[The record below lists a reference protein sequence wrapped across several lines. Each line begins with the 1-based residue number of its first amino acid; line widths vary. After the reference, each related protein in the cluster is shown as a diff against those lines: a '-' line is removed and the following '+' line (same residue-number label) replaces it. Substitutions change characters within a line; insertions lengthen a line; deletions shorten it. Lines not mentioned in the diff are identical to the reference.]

1 MADAAEVADRLRIEP
16 EVAEILVDDL
26 LERAKLFEFWKH
38 NNDRGFERMA
48 MELGVQVMESRI
60 RRRMD
65 PEQYEQLQERRL
77 QRAERMEE
85 RMADI
90 DDRAMEQMGVEREW
104 AEKEYGINTPEYMQH
119 MFELQGRPINYPID
133 FKAITDQATAYGLG
147 KRLISEVVGKPR
159 KIRRM
164 LTAGEA
170 LEEEYFP
177 PARAEAMRE
186 KQQTYGSQQIYS
198 QHKVIFLQPGEA
210 FTQEDLEREIRES
223 PSAPKPE
230 SKKKAVKK
238 EKVPK
243 KRKKAAPKVTV
254 ASPFFQMVPPPE
266 PPPPMPK
273 FEMAFDNP
281 FRK

>member
-1 MADAAEVADRLRIEP
+1 MVDAAEIADRLRIEP

-38 NNDRGFERMA
+38 NNDRGFENMA

-60 RRRMD
+60 RRRLA
-65 PEQYEQLQERRL
+65 PEEYEQFQQRRL
-77 QRAERMEE
+77 QRAERMAE
-85 RMADI
+85 RMASI
-90 DDRAMEQMGVEREW
+90 DERAMEQMSTERDRA
-104 AEKEYGINTPEYMQH
+104 AEEFGANSPEYMQT
-119 MFELQGRPINYPID
+119 MFELQSRPINYPVD
-133 FKAITDQATAYGLG
+133 FKALTDQATAYGLG

-170 LEEEYFP
+170 LEEEYFS

-186 KQQTYGSQQIYS
+186 KQQTYASQPIYS
-198 QHKVIFLQPGEA
+198 QHKVVFLQNGET
-210 FTQEDLEREIRES
+210 FTQDDLEREIRES
-223 PSAPKPE
+223 PSAPKAE
-230 SKKKAVKK
+230 RKKKAPKK
-238 EKVPK
+238 EKAPK
-243 KRKKAAPKVTV
+243 KRKKAAKVTV
-254 ASPFFQMVPPPE
+254 ASPFFQMVPPPK